1 MTKAKAPVDKPA
13 AQMVKIGK
21 DGKIPGL
28 NDNEDVQKIKTW
40 TMWTTTGMGK
50 TGIKNEAE

>member
-1 MTKAKAPVDKPA
+1 
-13 AQMVKIGK
+13 MVKIGK

-28 NDNEDVQKIKTW
+28 NDNEDVMKIKTW